1 MRKAIELKLNDII
14 DKNETGEKTR
24 ICELRLST
32 SGGASIVSVT
42 TESGFKFSTS
52 SVTEIQTYNESV
64 FFANYGNAKK

>member
-14 DKNETGEKTR
+14 DDNKTGEKTR
-24 ICELRLST
+24 IFELRLST

-42 TESGFKFSTS
+42 TESGFKFATS
-52 SVTEIQTYNESV
+52 SVTELQTYNESV